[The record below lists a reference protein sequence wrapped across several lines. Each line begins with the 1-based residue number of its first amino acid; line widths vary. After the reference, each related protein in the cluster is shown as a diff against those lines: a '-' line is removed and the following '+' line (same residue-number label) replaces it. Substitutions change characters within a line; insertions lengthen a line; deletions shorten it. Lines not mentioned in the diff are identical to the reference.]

1 RSRRRGNGR
10 PRESLMIDRL
20 RWWVAAA
27 LVGVLAAAPASFAQ
41 DKSWKPQRALELVV
55 PSAPGG
61 GLDVTARTLQRLV
74 QEEKL
79 SDQPVTVVNKPG
91 GSGTIGIAYIN
102 QHRGDGHFICVQS
115 PPVVTNEIIG
125 SSQLG
130 LKDTTPV
137 ALLVTEEI
145 IFSVAA

>member
-1 RSRRRGNGR
+1 MLHRSAATAALALLGILLTG
-10 PRESLMIDRL
+10 
-20 RWWVAAA
+20 VAAE
-27 LVGVLAAAPASFAQ
+27 AQ
-41 DKSWKPQRALELVV
+41 VKAWKPQRALELVV

-61 GLDVTARTLQRLV
+61 GLDVTARTLQRLF

-79 SDQPVTVVNKPG
+79 SEQPVTVVNKPG

-102 QHRGDGHFICVQS
+102 QHKGDGHFICVQS
-115 PPVVTNEIIG
+115 PPIVTNEIIG

-130 LKDTTPV
+130 IKDVTPV

-145 IFSVAA
+145 IFSVAARSPIKSGND